1 MMLQILKAK
10 IQELIV
16 TESNINYPGSISL
29 PEELLKVSG
38 IKPFELVHVNNKTNG
53 NRILTYAVSNNRK
66 GFVSINGAASKHFQ
80 KGHKIHVL
88 AYAFLNESEVET
100 FQPTLVITDKEN
112 DIIESKPYQLNK

>member
-80 KGHKIHVL
+80 RGDKIHVL
-88 AYAFLNESEVET
+88 AFAFLKESEVET